1 VVRNWVG
8 KTEANHSNPL
18 YYSKK
23 RNLCDFLFGEN
34 LRMDILKTEFVYDPN
49 NKFLQK
55 TGYLKT
61 QREPNKNGISIYE
74 DRLILIITNSKYL
87 ESIEFYTHEF
97 TEITL
102 LKIFHEI
109 AQEDNIS
116 SEGICWLNSTAH
128 NISPFGENKASD

>member
-1 VVRNWVG
+1 MNI
-8 KTEANHSNPL
+8 P
-18 YYSKK
+18 
-23 RNLCDFLFGEN
+23 
-34 LRMDILKTEFVYDPN
+34 KTEFVYDPN

-61 QREPNKNGISIYE
+61 LREPNKNGISVYE

-87 ESIEFYTHEF
+87 ESVEFYTHEF

-102 LKIFHEI
+102 LMIFHEI

-116 SEGICWLNSTAH
+116 LEGIYWLNRTAH
-128 NISPFGENKASD
+128 NISPYGANKASD